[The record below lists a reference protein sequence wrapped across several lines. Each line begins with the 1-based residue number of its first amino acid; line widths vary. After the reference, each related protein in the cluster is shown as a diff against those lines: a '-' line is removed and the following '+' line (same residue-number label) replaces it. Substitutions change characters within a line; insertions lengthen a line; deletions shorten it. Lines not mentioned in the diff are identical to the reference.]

1 MKCHK
6 CQTEIPPETLFC
18 TQCGAY
24 IFDIIKPRERGI
36 KFIMLAILGLI
47 CALLAFRVI
56 QLSPFFLAI
65 GYVIGYYIKER
76 YVSIIGSFVMTIN
89 IVGAV
94 AAFLMMVWL
103 TMSL

>member
-1 MKCHK
+1 MKCQK

-18 TQCGAY
+18 THCGAY

-36 KFIMLAILGLI
+36 KFVMIAILGLI
-47 CALLAFRVI
+47 CAVLAFRVI

-65 GYVIGYYIKER
+65 GYAIGYYLKENF
-76 YVSIIGSFVMTIN
+76 VSIIGSFVMVVN
-89 IVGAV
+89 IISAV
-94 AAFLMMVWL
+94 SAFLLMVWL